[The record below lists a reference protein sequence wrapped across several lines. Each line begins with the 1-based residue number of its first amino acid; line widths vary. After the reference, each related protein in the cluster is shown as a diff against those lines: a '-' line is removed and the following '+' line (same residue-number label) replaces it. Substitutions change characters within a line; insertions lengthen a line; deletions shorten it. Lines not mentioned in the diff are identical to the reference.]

1 VVNRAELIRLPLE
14 PEMSTPDERSTFL
27 RRESEA
33 RSYCRRFDAVFASAS
48 GSLLRDTTGR
58 EYIDFLAGCAALNYG
73 HNDPDMAAALVAHIQ
88 SNGIAMGLDLH
99 TDAKR
104 AFLETFER
112 TILRPRD
119 MPHRVQF
126 TGPTGTNAVEA
137 AMKLARKVTG
147 RHNIIAFT
155 NGYHGVTLGALAATG
170 SRYHRMGAPLS
181 GVTRVP
187 YDAYMG
193 AHTDTADLLERMLD
207 DPSSGVDL
215 PAAILLETVQG
226 EGGLNAASAG
236 WIVHVAAIARRH
248 GALLIVDDVQAGCGR
263 TGGFFS
269 FEGMGVVPDLV
280 ALSKSISGFGLPMA
294 LVLVKP
300 EHDRWLP
307 AEHNGTFR
315 GNTHAFVT
323 ARVAIEK
330 YWCTPDFQEGAAQRA
345 ALVTQRLDQIS
356 RLVPGAVLKGRG
368 MMQGLD
374 VGTGELAARICA
386 ECFAQGLVIET
397 SGAHDQVVK
406 ILAPLNTPFDLLTQ
420 GLDILH
426 AATLTAAK
434 TELLTAA

>member
-1 VVNRAELIRLPLE
+1 
-14 PEMSTPDERSTFL
+14 MSSADERSVFL

-48 GSLLRDTTGR
+48 GSLLRDTAGR

-73 HNDPDMAAALVAHIQ
+73 HNDPDMAAALIAHIQ
-88 SNGIAMGLDLH
+88 GNGIAMGLDLH

-104 AFLETFER
+104 AFLTAFEHD
-112 TILRPRD
+112 ILRPRGLS
-119 MPHRVQF
+119 HRVQF

-147 RHNIIAFT
+147 RHNVIAFT

-170 SRYHRMGAPLS
+170 SRYNRMGAPLS
-181 GVTRVP
+181 GVTRAP

-226 EGGLNAASAG
+226 EGGLNVASAP
-236 WIVHVAAIARRH
+236 WVARVAAIAKRH

-269 FEGMGVVPDLV
+269 FEGMGIVPDLI

-330 YWCTPDFQEGAAQRA
+330 FWQTQDFQAGTAQRA
-345 ALVTQRLDQIS
+345 AIVTQRLEQMG
-356 RLVPGAVLKGRG
+356 RLVPGSMLKGRG

-374 VGTGELAARICA
+374 VGTGERAAQICRHA
-386 ECFAQGLVIET
+386 FANGLVVET

-406 ILAPLNTPFDLLTQ
+406 ILAPLNIPLDLLTQ

-426 AATLTAAK
+426 AATLAA
-434 TELLTAA
+434 TSTDLLTAA